1 MCHSEGRHDC
11 PPDEGLRYCS
21 ARELPHRTV
30 VVFDLAVTANSP
42 AGSCVLS
49 EIRGLAGDF
58 EVAVF
63 SDSCDAM
70 LTPSIKWF
78 RVPLP
83 SRPVFLRYWLFQV
96 LAVIR
101 YAFWRLVHSPP
112 SLIQTTQGQFVWPD
126 VAYAHFCHRAYLR
139 NQWGRSNVRGLRRG
153 ARWMNH
159 AYNAFAERRAF
170 AYARKIVVP
179 SHGLAR
185 ELASVYPEYGDKIE
199 VIANPVDVQRF
210 SRPPD
215 FDRHEMQLSF
225 GVTSEQ
231 MVFSF
236 LALGDFSRK
245 GLDVVIDAF
254 TLLSMEER
262 ELARV
267 LIIGGQA
274 AEIREYKNKALRAG
288 VGQCFK
294 FVGFQR
300 DPRPYLWASDVFVF
314 PSIYE
319 VFSLAILQAAAA
331 GLPVIVTEGLYG
343 AEEFVVDG
351 ENGWFVPRT
360 GEGVC
365 NAIRSALETGNKL
378 ALMSNKALKSVE
390 QYGLQAFEVRWRELY
405 RRLVNS

>member
-1 MCHSEGRHDC
+1 MIDRGVPS
-11 PPDEGLRYCS
+11 L
-21 ARELPHRTV
+21 V
-30 VVFDLAVTANSP
+30 IFDLSVTRNSP

-49 EIRGLAGDF
+49 ELSGLHHDYDIT
-58 EVAVF
+58 VF
-63 SDSCDAM
+63 SDQCALDEG
-70 LTPSIKWF
+70 IHWV

-83 SRPVFLRYWLFQV
+83 AGPVFLRYWIFQI
-96 LAVIR
+96 LAMIKYMV
-101 YAFWRLVHSPP
+101 WRVGNRAPDS
-112 SLIQTTQGQFVWPD
+112 IQSTQGQFLWPD
-126 VAYAHFCHRAYLR
+126 VCYAHFCHGAYLR
-139 NQWGRSNVRGLRRG
+139 NQWKLSTAKGLRRA

-159 AYNAFAERRAF
+159 TYNAFVEQRAF
-170 AYARKIVVP
+170 AQAKKIVVP

-199 VIANPVDVQRF
+199 VIANPVDVPRF

-215 FDRHEMQLSF
+215 FDRHEIRLSF

-245 GLDVVIDAF
+245 GLDVIINAIA
-254 TLLSMEER
+254 LLSMEER
-262 ELARV
+262 DLARV

-274 AEIREYKNKALRAG
+274 SEIREYESKALHAG
-288 VGQCFK
+288 VSQCFK

-390 QYGLQAFEVRWRELY
+390 QYGLQAFDVRWRELY